1 MSAIAKLAGAIFSE
15 GKDAKFWSLAGQRA
29 LSTTSI
35 NGRVQRIAKLMS
47 VMPEGGLVV
56 MFAYCKRFSIEFGS
70 LHFRPIPSGD
80 N

>member
-1 MSAIAKLAGAIFSE
+1 
-15 GKDAKFWSLAGQRA
+15 
-29 LSTTSI
+29 
-35 NGRVQRIAKLMS
+35 
-47 VMPEGGLVV
+47 MPEGGLVV